1 MNQSY
6 HLKEKSQDAKSLEII
21 SYEERLKLKWINKTR
36 LFTLGQ
42 IWLRETDELSAV
54 FGFSW
59 KRWHDIKLGLGMG
72 VIDETP
78 GRRKMKPSENNC

>member
-21 SYEERLKLKWINKTR
+21 SYGEQLKLKRINKTR

-54 FGFSW
+54 FGLSW
-59 KRWHDIKLGLGMG
+59 KRWHDIKLGGAWDG
-72 VIDETP
+72 GYWWDPWAQEDETI
-78 GRRKMKPSENNC
+78 RE